1 MLSGTDVVLT
11 MSYALFAFGLIV
23 PPDVLLASGL
33 TLENLFHRWLGS
45 EEISF
50 VTYHL
55 RRTIM
60 VRLVA
65 GFLPLGYFLFM
76 MFFAS
81 TSLAT
86 YLLGGIGL
94 SLSLALVIFTHVC
107 TVWYAR
113 GTWEGHPTV
122 RNLCEIVKRVQETPP
137 TEGDPPEL
145 ELLRSLSSLRYLKC
159 RSSVFYGRHSVSSGS
174 AYKLLITA
182 FCITTTDNSWQSVAS
197 HIDAECRRLEK
208 FTAYSGRGLISSW
221 PGRRFLVTNSWI
233 LFSHAST
240 FKPIFQFMGR
250 LCAMVVD
257 SQTLLDTQ
265 TTTMSGHPAGENLG
279 TQTMATVRIVDS
291 ENGLCQLSVVIPVGD
306 LEELRTYLQFPLI
319 VAQGVVLEPTIVQ
332 QFLTAFLRLVAENP
346 TVRPPADMV
355 RILCRNVLCAHH
367 ELESCIGCMSQTVNA
382 CLRRNCVSA
391 PEAHCGV
398 CHCRPMWCASCLGRW
413 FASRVTEAHK
423 PTSEWLSCRVPCPT
437 CRAAFCIRDVALLET

>member
-145 ELLRSLSSLRYLKC
+145 ELLRSLS
-159 RSSVFYGRHSVSSGS
+159 
-174 AYKLLITA
+174 
-182 FCITTTDNSWQSVAS
+182 SWQSVAS

-355 RILCRNVLCAHH
+355 RILC
-367 ELESCIGCMSQTVNA
+367 
-382 CLRRNCVSA
+382 
-391 PEAHCGV
+391 
-398 CHCRPMWCASCLGRW
+398 
-413 FASRVTEAHK
+413 
-423 PTSEWLSCRVPCPT
+423 
-437 CRAAFCIRDVALLET
+437 

>member
-145 ELLRSLSSLRYLKC
+145 ELLRSLS
-159 RSSVFYGRHSVSSGS
+159 
-174 AYKLLITA
+174 
-182 FCITTTDNSWQSVAS
+182 SWQSVAS

-346 TVRPPADMV
+346 TVRPPADM
-355 RILCRNVLCAHH
+355 